1 MGLRSFLFEA
11 ANPARRCLIFF
22 ILILVAALVG
32 LWDGAN
38 SDLKKDGPTISLEN
52 KAILRQEFS
61 DDTLCTTL
69 RAGDSVKL
77 LAIKRS
83 SYGQEW
89 LVETVRGD
97 VGWIDAADLTHI
109 RQVLVDGPDEGDT
122 VNIKADLSSGYISNY
137 TYVNSDGEENDRTTS
152 DFVPVFDGW
161 EQFVYNR
168 GRVAGM
174 STQRKFEEK
183 SLGATFEELN
193 AAFGSPTLVHVMRD
207 GLKVQY
213 NWKAFESATGK
224 MWIPNVTFGR
234 DSVATAVEFVRPTD
248 RAAGCLSILPLS
260 AFIIDSGL
268 TSLMVRGARYEPMS
282 FGVMTT
288 RDMVLLV
295 CVIPFILLWG
305 FLWLFGTSAMPVLLM
320 GWLLKYPAVFKAL
333 DDKWVRLLMFV
344 VMLLSC
350 YVWSVVMMAWG
361 MFPIFMIL
369 ILMMGWYSFSL
380 AKSPLCQ
387 FPHER
392 CPHCRNLFTINFDH
406 DEYLKTEYHTG
417 RDIIKGNM
425 LGKRTEKWKRWTEVT
440 TTKTYKSGRTETY
453 TSKENERTMA
463 RDYTTYEYLNYDVTY
478 KVDTYRRY
486 YVCDKCGFVED
497 TNVYRSKE
505 VDRKYAG
512 SHTSEIAGE
521 EYEKPWY
528 KS

>member
-22 ILILVAALVG
+22 ILILVAAVVG

-207 GLKVQY
+207 GLKV
-213 NWKAFESATGK
+213 
-224 MWIPNVTFGR
+224 
-234 DSVATAVEFVRPTD
+234 
-248 RAAGCLSILPLS
+248 
-260 AFIIDSGL
+260 
-268 TSLMVRGARYEPMS
+268 
-282 FGVMTT
+282 
-288 RDMVLLV
+288 
-295 CVIPFILLWG
+295 
-305 FLWLFGTSAMPVLLM
+305 
-320 GWLLKYPAVFKAL
+320 
-333 DDKWVRLLMFV
+333 
-344 VMLLSC
+344 
-350 YVWSVVMMAWG
+350 
-361 MFPIFMIL
+361 
-369 ILMMGWYSFSL
+369 
-380 AKSPLCQ
+380 
-387 FPHER
+387 
-392 CPHCRNLFTINFDH
+392 
-406 DEYLKTEYHTG
+406 
-417 RDIIKGNM
+417 
-425 LGKRTEKWKRWTEVT
+425 
-440 TTKTYKSGRTETY
+440 
-453 TSKENERTMA
+453 
-463 RDYTTYEYLNYDVTY
+463 
-478 KVDTYRRY
+478 
-486 YVCDKCGFVED
+486 
-497 TNVYRSKE
+497 
-505 VDRKYAG
+505 
-512 SHTSEIAGE
+512 
-521 EYEKPWY
+521 
-528 KS
+528 

>member
-213 NWKAFESATGK
+213 NWKAFEPATGK

-305 FLWLFGTSAMPVLLM
+305 F
-320 GWLLKYPAVFKAL
+320 
-333 DDKWVRLLMFV
+333 
-344 VMLLSC
+344 
-350 YVWSVVMMAWG
+350 
-361 MFPIFMIL
+361 
-369 ILMMGWYSFSL
+369 
-380 AKSPLCQ
+380 
-387 FPHER
+387 
-392 CPHCRNLFTINFDH
+392 
-406 DEYLKTEYHTG
+406 
-417 RDIIKGNM
+417 
-425 LGKRTEKWKRWTEVT
+425 
-440 TTKTYKSGRTETY
+440 
-453 TSKENERTMA
+453 
-463 RDYTTYEYLNYDVTY
+463 
-478 KVDTYRRY
+478 
-486 YVCDKCGFVED
+486 
-497 TNVYRSKE
+497 
-505 VDRKYAG
+505 
-512 SHTSEIAGE
+512 
-521 EYEKPWY
+521 
-528 KS
+528 